1 MAAAKHTKAPG
12 RQDSIRR
19 ILGLLENRYRADLRE
34 PQEQPVLE
42 TLIYAICLEDN
53 SFVEA
58 ETFYGRIGTLFHD
71 FNEARVSSITEL
83 SKVFL
88 KSPTAEWKAFRFR
101 HLLTHVFESFY
112 AFDFDSLLRKSNE
125 HANRLLGRVPKL
137 SQFARNYTLKHCM
150 EIHLLPLDER
160 LRDAVAWLG
169 LGTSRQTPQ
178 RSGSALKSVVRKA
191 DADRFCGLIRCLAA
205 DPKAIKLFAIDQEA
219 ASGTNFELS
228 TAVDR
233 LRALFAEIDNPKP
246 KTTGKPKPAVKQA
259 GAARKS
265 TRKPA
270 AKKPTAKKPTAKK
283 PTAKKLA
290 AKKPAAKKPAAKKT
304 GNKTG
309 KKTTSK
315 RAVQASAKKASARK
329 TPSKSAKRKN

>member
-1 MAAAKHTKAPG
+1 MAAAQHTKAPG

-19 ILGLLENRYRADLRE
+19 ILGLLENRYKAELRE
-34 PQEQPVLE
+34 PVEQPVLE

-58 ETFYGRIGTLFHD
+58 ETYYGRIGTLFHD

-88 KSPTAEWKAFRFR
+88 KSPMAEWKAFRFR

-125 HANRLLGRVPKL
+125 HANRLLGRVPEL

-150 EIHLLPLDER
+150 QIHLLPLDER

-169 LGTSRQTPQ
+169 LGTSGQTPQ

-191 DADRFCGLIRCLAA
+191 DVDRFCGLIRCLAA
-205 DPKAIKLFAIDQEA
+205 DPKAIKLLAIDLEDA
-219 ASGTNFELS
+219 AGTGFELA
-228 TAVDR
+228 TAVNR
-233 LRALFAEIDNPKP
+233 LKILFAEIDNPKP
-246 KTTGKPKPAVKQA
+246 KSASKPKRAAKQA
-259 GAARKS
+259 A
-265 TRKPA
+265 
-270 AKKPTAKKPTAKK
+270 
-283 PTAKKLA
+283 
-290 AKKPAAKKPAAKKT
+290 AAKKT
-304 GNKTG
+304 A
-309 KKTTSK
+309 KKTAK
-315 RAVQASAKKASARK
+315 KAVKKPAEKAVKKPAVKASARK
-329 TPSKSAKRKN
+329 ASSKSAKRKK

>member
-1 MAAAKHTKAPG
+1 MAAVKHTKAPG

-125 HANRLLGRVPKL
+125 HANRLLGRVPEL

-150 EIHLLPLDER
+150 EIHLLPMDER

-169 LGTSRQTPQ
+169 LGTSGQTPQ
-178 RSGSALKSVVRKA
+178 RSGSALKSVVHKA
-191 DADRFCGLIRCLAA
+191 DVDRFCGLIRCLAA
-205 DPKAIKLFAIDQEA
+205 DPKVIKLIAIDQEA
-219 ASGTNFELS
+219 ASGSNFELS

-233 LRALFAEIDNPKP
+233 IKTLFAEIDNPKP

-259 GAARKS
+259 RAAK
-265 TRKPA
+265 KPA
-270 AKKPTAKKPTAKK
+270 AKKPAAKKPAAKK
-283 PTAKKLA
+283 PAAKKPAAKKPA

-304 GNKTG
+304 
-309 KKTTSK
+309 TSK
-315 RAVQASAKKASARK
+315 TAVQASAKKASARK
-329 TPSKSAKRKN
+329 APSKSAKRKK

>member
-19 ILGLLENRYRADLRE
+19 ILGLLENRYKAEFRE
-34 PQEQPVLE
+34 PLEQPVLE

-58 ETFYGRIGTLFHD
+58 ETYYERIGTLFHD

-88 KSPTAEWKAFRFR
+88 KSPMAEWKAFRFR

-112 AFDFDSLLRKSNE
+112 AFDFDSLLRKSDE
-125 HANRLLGRVPKL
+125 HANRLLGRVPEL

-150 EIHLLPLDER
+150 QIHLLPLDER

-169 LGTSRQTPQ
+169 LGTSGQTPQ

-191 DADRFCGLIRCLAA
+191 DVDRFCGLIRCLAA
-205 DPKAIKLFAIDQEA
+205 DPKAIKLLAIDLEA
-219 ASGTNFELS
+219 ASGTGFELA
-228 TAVDR
+228 TAVNR
-233 LRALFAEIDNPKP
+233 LKTLFAEIDNPKQKSASKP
-246 KTTGKPKPAVKQA
+246 KTAAKQA
-259 GAARKS
+259 A
-265 TRKPA
+265 A
-270 AKKPTAKKPTAKK
+270 AKKTAKKP
-283 PTAKKLA
+283 
-290 AKKPAAKKPAAKKT
+290 AKKPAKKVAKKVAKQPAVK
-304 GNKTG
+304 
-309 KKTTSK
+309 
-315 RAVQASAKKASARK
+315 ASAKRPSARK
-329 TPSKSAKRKN
+329 AASKSAKRKK

>member
-1 MAAAKHTKAPG
+1 
-12 RQDSIRR
+12 
-19 ILGLLENRYRADLRE
+19 
-34 PQEQPVLE
+34 
-42 TLIYAICLEDN
+42 
-53 SFVEA
+53 
-58 ETFYGRIGTLFHD
+58 
-71 FNEARVSSITEL
+71 
-83 SKVFL
+83 
-88 KSPTAEWKAFRFR
+88 
-101 HLLTHVFESFY
+101 
-112 AFDFDSLLRKSNE
+112 
-125 HANRLLGRVPKL
+125 
-137 SQFARNYTLKHCM
+137 
-150 EIHLLPLDER
+150 
-160 LRDAVAWLG
+160 
-169 LGTSRQTPQ
+169 
-178 RSGSALKSVVRKA
+178 VRKA

-270 AKKPTAKKPTAKK
+270 AKKPTAKKLAAKK
-283 PTAKKLA
+283 PAAKKPA